1 MEESYGYL
9 SGLHARDKDAVVASL
24 LVCEMAAYYK
34 SQGKTLAEK
43 MTEIYENTATTRTF
57 FSTSRSRAR
66 AEWRRWALS

>member
-34 SQGKTLAEK
+34 SQGKTLAQK
-43 MTEIYENTATTRTF
+43 MTEIYEKYGYYKIF
-57 FSTSRSRAR
+57 FSTSLSRAR
-66 AEWRRWALS
+66 AEWRRWAPS